1 MNNDNK
7 ALEQKLSAGNIV
19 TEEILFDGLLK
30 DNVGLSLNFLV
41 LSWNVCCN
49 GFWDDQRFMIND
61 IEALV
66 IEIAHCI
73 KRFELRKYQWN

>member
-1 MNNDNK
+1 MTIKLLNK
-7 ALEQKLSAGNIV
+7 KKLSARNIV

-49 GFWDDQRFMIND
+49 GFWEDQPFLVND

-66 IEIAHCI
+66 IEIKAI
-73 KRFELRKYQWN
+73 D

>member
-7 ALEQKLSAGNIV
+7 AFEQKLSARNIV

-30 DNVGLSLNFLV
+30 DNVGLSPNFLV

-49 GFWDDQRFMIND
+49 GFWDYPQI
-61 IEALV
+61 LG
-66 IEIAHCI
+66 
-73 KRFELRKYQWN
+73 

>member
-1 MNNDNK
+1 MNNDSK
-7 ALEQKLSAGNIV
+7 AFEQKLSARNII

-49 GFWDDQRFMIND
+49 GFWDEPQFLVNNIKALD
-61 IEALV
+61 IA
-66 IEIAHCI
+66 I
-73 KRFELRKYQWN
+73 KLH